1 MLPVINVWFQIWT
14 SSKIAF
20 CSSESQSHAR
30 GDVAPLLT
38 VSSIISLLLQI
49 SSEQT
54 ILDRFQYI
62 LIYSAAHFATNH
74 EPIWQLVCLV
84 TCVEQ
89 LFFSGYFS
97 MWFISH
103 SIANW
108 SFNSITLLIMSVFS
122 TESISNFSEPQHPY
136 QKSQ

>member
-1 MLPVINVWFQIWT
+1 MLPVINIWFQIWT
-14 SSKIAF
+14 PSKIAF
-20 CSSESQSHAR
+20 WSNESLSHTR
-30 GDVAPLLT
+30 GNVATLLT

-89 LFFSGYFS
+89 LFSTRYFS

-122 TESISNFSEPQHPY
+122 TESISNFSEPQHLH
-136 QKSQ
+136 QKRQ